1 MTQITFLDDDSREQ
15 TIASL
20 NAVNNDKY
28 TANEI
33 HCAADI
39 ANMARQHQQ
48 RAITGDAEM
57 RSITN
62 PGLVRPVEA
71 EVASPTDTQK

>member
-20 NAVNNDKY
+20 NAANNDKY

-48 RAITGDAEM
+48 RAITGDAEG

-62 PGLVRPVEA
+62 PGLIRPVGA
-71 EVASPTDTQK
+71 EVTSPTDTQK

>member
-20 NAVNNDKY
+20 NAANNDKH

-33 HCAADI
+33 HCAANI
-39 ANMARQHQQ
+39 ANMAQHHQQ
-48 RAITGDAEM
+48 RAITGDADG

-62 PGLVRPVEA
+62 LGLIRPVGA
-71 EVASPTDTQK
+71 EVTSPTDTQK